1 MSSLACQP
9 LPYNCAIS
17 QRVRY
22 NCYHT
27 AKDVLAQDLA
37 FEGYLRGCK
46 LCRVLV
52 SDAYAE
58 RSSVVLVESYCTWRC
73 SKTQF
78 ALEVR
83 RRVRLIIRA

>member
-1 MSSLACQP
+1 MSNLACQP
-9 LPYNCAIS
+9 LPNNCAIS
-17 QRVRY
+17 QRLRY

-27 AKDVLAQDLA
+27 AIDVLAQDLA
-37 FEGYLRGCK
+37 FERYLRDYK
-46 LCRVLV
+46 LCGLLV
-52 SDAYAE
+52 YDAYAE
-58 RSSVVLVESYCTWRC
+58 RSIVVLVESYCTWRC